1 MLRSLEEADRWVSL
15 YHTQHSVRLTRHT
28 IYSLFNITRMR
39 EKERERERERERV
52 GGGQGER
59 EDKHIVAK
67 QIFFKCFLGFLVEN
81 SSDFSSYFF
90 LFTVFI
96 VQKRK

>member
-1 MLRSLEEADRWVSL
+1 MLRSLEEADRWVSS

-28 IYSLFNITRMR
+28 IYSLFNTTRMR
-39 EKERERERERERV
+39 ERERDRESGR
-52 GGGQGER
+52 GQGER
-59 EDKHIVAK
+59 EDKQIVAK